1 MYIPTSNDKKTL
13 IKIINDSIKE
23 INNFTIGNYQSAD
36 RHEYLIKVITYNEQK
51 LNKIINS

>member
-13 IKIINDSIKE
+13 IKIINDSKKE
-23 INNFTIGNYQSAD
+23 INSFTIVNYKTAD